1 MPSVKIR
8 KVVNNRKGSKTQGK
22 VYGRAVVSD
31 TINTKKLCQNI
42 RDRCTLTEPDVVA
55 VVSALITEVSGQL
68 ALGNRVVLDGF
79 GSFKVGLSSTP
90 ADSAKKFTS
99 ANIKCLRVIF
109 QPAIEMI
116 NGKRVKTLLKE
127 VRVEELA
134 EYKGLNDEDTG
145 KLSGGG
151 TAGGGTAGG
160 GTAGGSTAGGGSG
173 TSGGTTGD
181 TSGGTG
187 SEGGGKDTGSEGDSG
202 HVNL

>member
-1 MPSVKIR
+1 MSVKIR

-22 VYGRAVVSD
+22 IYGRAVVSD

-145 KLSGGG
+145 KPSGGG
-151 TAGGGTAGG
+151 TAGGGTN
-160 GTAGGSTAGGGSG
+160 GGGSG

>member
-1 MPSVKIR
+1 MSVKIR

-145 KLSGGG
+145 KPSGGGTGGGG
-151 TAGGGTAGG
+151 TAGGGTN
-160 GTAGGSTAGGGSG
+160 GGGSG

-181 TSGGTG
+181 TSGGTD

>member
-1 MPSVKIR
+1 MSVKIR

-145 KLSGGG
+145 KPSGGGTTGGG
-151 TAGGGTAGG
+151 TAGGGTN
-160 GTAGGSTAGGGSG
+160 GGGSG

>member
-1 MPSVKIR
+1 MSVKIR

-127 VRVEELA
+127 VKVEELA

-145 KLSGGG
+145 KPSGGG

-160 GTAGGSTAGGGSG
+160 GTNGGGS
-173 TSGGTTGD
+173 GTTGD
-181 TSGGTG
+181 TSGGTD

>member
-1 MPSVKIR
+1 MSVKIR
-8 KVVNNRKGSKTQGK
+8 KVVNNRKSSKTQGK

-145 KLSGGG
+145 KPSGGG

>member
-1 MPSVKIR
+1 MSVKIR

-127 VRVEELA
+127 VKVEELA

-145 KLSGGG
+145 KPSGGG

-160 GTAGGSTAGGGSG
+160 GTAGGGTNGGGS
-173 TSGGTTGD
+173 GTTGD
-181 TSGGTG
+181 TSGGTD

>member
-1 MPSVKIR
+1 MSVKIR

-145 KLSGGG
+145 KPSGGG
-151 TAGGGTAGG
+151 TTGGGTGGG
-160 GTAGGSTAGGGSG
+160 GTNGGGS
-173 TSGGTTGD
+173 GTTGD

-202 HVNL
+202 SVTL

>member
-1 MPSVKIR
+1 MSVKIR

-145 KLSGGG
+145 KPSGGG

-160 GTAGGSTAGGGSG
+160 GTAGGGTNGGGS
-173 TSGGTTGD
+173 GTTGD

-202 HVNL
+202 SVTL

>member
-1 MPSVKIR
+1 MSVKIR

-145 KLSGGG
+145 KPSGGGTTGGG
-151 TAGGGTAGG
+151 TAGGGTN
-160 GTAGGSTAGGGSG
+160 GGGS
-173 TSGGTTGD
+173 GTTGD

-202 HVNL
+202 SVTL